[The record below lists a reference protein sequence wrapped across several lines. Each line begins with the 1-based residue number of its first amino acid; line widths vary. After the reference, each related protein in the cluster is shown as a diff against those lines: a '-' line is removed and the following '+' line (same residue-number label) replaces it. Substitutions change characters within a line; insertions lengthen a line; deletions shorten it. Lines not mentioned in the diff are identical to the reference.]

1 MDTKI
6 EALIRR
12 MEQSRLRLNAAL
24 DKVAPQAEIYPT
36 WKLKQLLDHLT
47 GWDELV
53 VEALSAFKKG
63 ESPAYKIKGINQ
75 FNAESVARRKTMTL
89 EQSRQAYQS
98 ARQHVLEIMR
108 SLPAEMLVQKY
119 DAPWGGKCTI
129 SSIVKIFVSHEEEHA
144 RQIEDL
150 FTG

>member
-1 MDTKI
+1 MVTKI
-6 EALIRR
+6 DTLTRR
-12 MEQSRLRLNAAL
+12 MEQSRSRLNAAL
-24 DKVAPQAEIYPT
+24 DKVSPQVDIYPA
-36 WKLKQLLDHLT
+36 WKIKQVLDHIT

-53 VEALSAFKKG
+53 VESLSAYKKG
-63 ESPAYKIKGINQ
+63 EPPGFKIKGVNQ

-89 EQSRQAYQS
+89 VQSRQAYQS
-98 ARQHVLEIMR
+98 AREQVIGILH
-108 SLPAEMLVQKY
+108 SLPAEMFSQKY

-144 RQIEDL
+144 RQIEDV